1 LVGCGDGPDQGSD
14 CCGRHAEGTG
24 DLFWVR
30 LFWSEPKALLMPA
43 FEVAG

>member
-1 LVGCGDGPDQGSD
+1 MANGLARLPGLGSP
-14 CCGRHAEGTG
+14 EII
-24 DLFWVR
+24 WVR

>member
-1 LVGCGDGPDQGSD
+1 V
-14 CCGRHAEGTG
+14 TV
-24 DLFWVR
+24 DLDMNRVR

>member
-1 LVGCGDGPDQGSD
+1 MVIAT
-14 CCGRHAEGTG
+14 HAGEGG
-24 DLFWVR
+24 DLIRVR